1 MCSVVPDPEVPP
13 HSPASPAP
21 ASPEIPESYASP
33 SVLEAIGGPL
43 SRAEDL
49 ARHPLIGWE
58 EGGRDLRERGHLC
71 LFCFVLRVRRKY
83 VTACPFSMYA
93 RPRSASGFARV
104 GLQQSAVMYS
114 AGP

>member
-13 HSPASPAP
+13 HSP

-58 EGGRDLRERGHLC
+58 EGVTGEQQAHFRLQG
-71 LFCFVLRVRRKY
+71 FVE
-83 VTACPFSMYA
+83 
-93 RPRSASGFARV
+93 
-104 GLQQSAVMYS
+104 
-114 AGP
+114 